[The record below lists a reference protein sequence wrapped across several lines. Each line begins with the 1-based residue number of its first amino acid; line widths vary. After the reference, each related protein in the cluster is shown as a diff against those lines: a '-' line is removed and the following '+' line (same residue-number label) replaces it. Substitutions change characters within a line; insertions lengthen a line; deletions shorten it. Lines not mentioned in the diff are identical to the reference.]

1 MILTSVFSMFKLVKI
16 FCFLLCLISLTS
28 CIELIDD
35 ITINSDGSGKFKYSI
50 NLSSSKTK
58 VNSIISLD
66 SLDGYKVPKT
76 SELKQKILQFEKI
89 MSSQPGISN
98 VKIESNWEDFI
109 FKFNCDFDN
118 LHNLQTAFKVSLNS
132 MNSGLN
138 VNPEVDWISLSGNCL
153 VRDIPE
159 FINTQ
164 LYNSRYVKDEEL
176 RSAKYT
182 SITRFDKEVT
192 KFDNS
197 LTVLSKNKKAVMVQ
211 TDLKTLLDN
220 PNKLDDKI
228 YILN

>member
-1 MILTSVFSMFKLVKI
+1 
-16 FCFLLCLISLTS
+16 
-28 CIELIDD
+28 
-35 ITINSDGSGKFKYSI
+35 
-50 NLSSSKTK
+50 
-58 VNSIISLD
+58 
-66 SLDGYKVPKT
+66 
-76 SELKQKILQFEKI
+76 
-89 MSSQPGISN
+89 
-98 VKIESNWEDFI
+98 
-109 FKFNCDFDN
+109 
-118 LHNLQTAFKVSLNS
+118 

>member
-1 MILTSVFSMFKLVKI
+1 
-16 FCFLLCLISLTS
+16 
-28 CIELIDD
+28 
-35 ITINSDGSGKFKYSI
+35 
-50 NLSSSKTK
+50 
-58 VNSIISLD
+58 
-66 SLDGYKVPKT
+66 
-76 SELKQKILQFEKI
+76 

-98 VKIESNWEDFI
+98 VKIESNWEDLI

-118 LHNLQTAFKVSLNS
+118 LHNLQTAFKVSLNE

-138 VNPEVDWISLSGNCL
+138 VNTETNWISLSGNCL
-153 VRDIPE
+153 D
-159 FINTQ
+159 
-164 LYNSRYVKDEEL
+164 VKDEKL
-176 RSAKYT
+176 KSAKYT